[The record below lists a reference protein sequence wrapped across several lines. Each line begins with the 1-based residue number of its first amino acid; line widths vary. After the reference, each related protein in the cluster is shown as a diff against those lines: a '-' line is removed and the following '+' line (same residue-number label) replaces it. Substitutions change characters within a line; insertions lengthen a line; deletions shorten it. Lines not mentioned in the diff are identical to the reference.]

1 MDIYSQIISL
11 AKRRGI
17 FLPSYDIYGGEAG
30 FYDYGPLG
38 VALKHNI
45 EQLWRKFYVLQEQ
58 CMEISTPV
66 ITPYNVFKASGHV
79 DKFQDVIVTCQKC
92 QVTFKAEELTEDQLT
107 TLECPN
113 CGELMKKGCMNL
125 MFETQI
131 GAVKK
136 VDAFLR
142 PETAQGIFVNFP
154 LLYQLARKKMP
165 FGVVQVGKGFRNE
178 VSPRQALFRLR
189 EFSMAEAEVFFDPEN
204 KTHERFD
211 QVKDDIITV
220 IPAEKPGLVDTIGQL
235 VTTGS
240 ISNQALAYYIALT
253 QRFLLGA
260 GINRD
265 NLRFRQ
271 HEQREMA
278 HYAKD
283 CWDAEIQTSLGW
295 IECVGI
301 ADRTAY
307 DLTAHMEA
315 TGVDMRAFSAYS
327 ESVTERWQR
336 IEPKMDVLG
345 PMFKEKAKDIQEK
358 LAHME
363 PPKEENI
370 HLTIDDE
377 DIVVGPECYNIVED
391 EVTASGKN
399 FIPHII
405 EPSYGIDR
413 ILYSILEHSYVQEEK
428 EGETYV
434 TLRLPAHIAPVTVGV
449 FPLVNK
455 DELPVIAQD
464 LQRELRD
471 LDIMA
476 YFDNGGSIGRRYAR
490 MDEIGTP
497 FSVTVDYQT
506 LEDDT
511 VTVRWRDTTEQ
522 VRVKKEK
529 LAEWIKEK
537 MEGI

>member
-1 MDIYSQIISL
+1 MDIHSQIISL

-17 FLPSYDIYGGEAG
+17 FLPSYNIYGGEAG

-45 EQLWRKFYVLQEQ
+45 ERLWRKFYVLQEQ

-79 DKFQDVIVTCQKC
+79 DKFQDAIVSCKKC
-92 QVTFKAEELTEDQLT
+92 RATFKAEELTKDQLT
-107 TLECPN
+107 SLECPD
-113 CGELMKKGCMNL
+113 CGELLEKGYMSL
-125 MFETQI
+125 MFNTQI
-131 GAVKK
+131 GAVNKE
-136 VDAFLR
+136 DAFLR

-154 LLYQLARKKMP
+154 LLYQLARKKIP

-204 KTHERFD
+204 KTHERFS
-211 QVKDDIITV
+211 QVGDDIITV
-220 IPAEKPGLVDTIGQL
+220 IPAEKPEQVSTVGQL
-235 VTTGS
+235 VSTGS
-240 ISNQALAYYIALT
+240 IGNQALAYYIALT

-260 GINRD
+260 GINGD

-278 HYAKD
+278 HYAED

-307 DLTAHMEA
+307 DLKAHMEA
-315 TGVDMRAFSAYS
+315 TGADMTAFSAYS
-327 ESVTERWQR
+327 GSVTQRRQR
-336 IEPKMDVLG
+336 IEPKMGVLG
-345 PMFKEKAKDIQEK
+345 PVYKEKAKDIQEK
-358 LAHME
+358 LAQME
-363 PPKEENI
+363 PPKEGDI
-370 HLTIDDE
+370 HLTIDGE
-377 DIVVGPECYNIVED
+377 DIVVGPECYQIVED

-399 FIPHII
+399 FIPHVI

-413 ILYSILEHSYVQEEK
+413 ILYSILEHNYVQEEK
-428 EGETYV
+428 DGETYV

-455 DELPVIAQD
+455 NGLLGIAQE
-464 LQRELRD
+464 LQCELRS
-471 LDIMA
+471 LGIMA

-497 FSVTVDYQT
+497 FSITVDYQT
-506 LEDDT
+506 LNDDT
-511 VTVRWRDTTEQ
+511 VTVRWRDTTKQ

-529 LAEWIKEK
+529 LAEWLKENI
-537 MEGI
+537 EVT